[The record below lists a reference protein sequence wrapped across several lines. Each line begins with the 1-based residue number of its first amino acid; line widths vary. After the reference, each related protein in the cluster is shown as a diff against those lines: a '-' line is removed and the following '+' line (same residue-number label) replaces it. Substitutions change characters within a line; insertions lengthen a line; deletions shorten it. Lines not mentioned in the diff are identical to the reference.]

1 LGSRHPEFPLP
12 TGWTHESI
20 LESSNCPAK
29 IQAGG
34 SFRPVPPDHAN
45 AKCWSTAM
53 NNVSAYLEERIKS
66 WPREKQDE
74 ARRGFAE
81 FLSGVVQ
88 SLVGNVR
95 RGFVNKFL
103 DTIGPVEKIEIEF
116 IADHIV
122 DAKDSHRLR
131 QKTLIGLVAAFE
143 SGIKYAVEATHR
155 RENPL
160 GIIELLHKNIL
171 THEAAIS
178 GKSDSEKERMIETWR
193 NETDEG

>member
-1 LGSRHPEFPLP
+1 LS
-12 TGWTHESI
+12 T
-20 LESSNCPAK
+20 
-29 IQAGG
+29 GG
-34 SFRPVPPDHAN
+34 SYTKTASGKLPGQNPRWRFIPPDPARLCCCE
-45 AKCWSTAM
+45 CWSAAV
-53 NNVSAYLEERIKS
+53 NNVSSYLEERIKS
-66 WPREKQDE
+66 WPPEKQAE

-88 SLVGNVR
+88 SLAGNVR

-116 IADHIV
+116 IADQIV

-143 SGIKYAVEATHR
+143 SGIKYAVEATNR

-160 GIIELLHKNIL
+160 GIIALLRKNIL
-171 THEAAIS
+171 THEAPIS
-178 GKSDSEKERMIETWR
+178 GKSDAEKERIIERWR
-193 NETDEG
+193 NDLDEG